1 MKPYYEIDF
10 SAVMCSFQ
18 IKINDVEL
26 ISLSIEGQT
35 RSDFPINHLILEGG
49 KQTIEVKGLPM
60 DGHQELHEDSYI
72 RYRVNLYDMAS
83 GEYAFVKQFD
93 EYFTKKPDKNIP
105 FIGHASTFEADVPYK
120 LEAWQNGMN
129 LKDAKFDV
137 KEKLIRKYNEIIK
150 LINGGNY
157 SSFIAQYQKRENNN
171 AVAMYLSKSQAEGRM
186 QSIISDMQNGYKAQ
200 SLPDDI
206 QVEYSAFGKLAA
218 LKCTDMMSALRLEN
232 PESEEELVLPI
243 TFYIPE
249 GKDEF
254 EII

>member
-35 RSDFPINHLILEGG
+35 RSDFPVNHLILESG

-60 DGHQELHEDSYI
+60 SGHTEMHDDSYI
-72 RYRVNLYDMAS
+72 RYRVNVYDMSS

-105 FIGHASTFEADVPYK
+105 FIGHTSTFNADVPYK
-120 LEAWQNGMN
+120 LDAWQNGIN
-129 LKDAKFDV
+129 LKDTKIDI
-137 KEKLIRKYNEIIK
+137 KEKLIRKYKEVIN

-157 SSFIAQYQKRENNN
+157 DSFVTQYQKREGNN
-171 AVAMYLSKSQAEGRM
+171 ALAMYLNKNQAESRIGGVV
-186 QSIISDMQNGYKAQ
+186 SDIKNGYRAQ
-200 SLPDDI
+200 NLPDDI
-206 QVEYSAFGKLAA
+206 YVEYSAYGKLAA

-232 PESEEELVLPI
+232 PEEEDELVLPI

>member
-26 ISLSIEGQT
+26 ISLSIDGQT
-35 RSDFPINHLILEGG
+35 RSDFPVNHLILESG

-60 DGHQELHEDSYI
+60 SGHTEMHDDSYM
-72 RYRVNLYDMAS
+72 RYRVNVYDMSS
-83 GEYAFVKQFD
+83 GDYAFVKQFD
-93 EYFTKKPDKNIP
+93 EYFTQKPDKNIP
-105 FIGHASTFEADVPYK
+105 FIGHTSTFNADVPYK
-120 LEAWQNGMN
+120 LDAWQNGIN

-137 KEKLIRKYNEIIK
+137 KEKLIRKYNEIIR

-157 SSFIAQYQKRENNN
+157 ESFMEQYQKREGNN
-171 AVAMYLSKSQAEGRM
+171 ALAMYLSKNQAESRM
-186 QSIISDMQNGYKAQ
+186 GGVISDMKDGYRAQ
-200 SLPDDI
+200 PLLDDI
-206 QVEYSAFGKLAA
+206 YVEYSGYGKLAA
-218 LKCTDMMSALRLEN
+218 LKCTDMMSAIRLEN
-232 PESEEELVLPI
+232 PETDEELVLPM